1 MEGSFPL
8 RPVTAHSSLLAVA
21 KEVEWHCIFADGFID
36 GIVGAYCV
44 HHCSLARF
52 ATAST
57 ATDRER

>member
-1 MEGSFPL
+1 M
-8 RPVTAHSSLLAVA
+8 
-21 KEVEWHCIFADGFID
+21 EWHCIFADGFID